1 MNLSIADLLSALAG
15 LATGFGASG
24 VVLWLLNRYDKRHPI
39 TVRDERVD
47 EIQEENRKLRETQK
61 ALKSAV
67 IELAYLRISDKYD
80 RFVHRGFAHSN
91 EKRIVQRI
99 YDAYHLL
106 GGQWHRLADDRGD
119 PQTSLLPTGR
129 CRYGRR
135 INRSTACRATGFPWP
150 YLI

>member
-106 GGQWHRLADDRGD
+106 GGNGTGSQMIEEILKLPSFPPDGADTDD
-119 PQTSLLPTGR
+119 E
-129 CRYGRR
+129 
-135 INRSTACRATGFPWP
+135 
-150 YLI
+150 

>member
-47 EIQEENRKLRETQK
+47 EIQEETRKLRETQK

-106 GGQWHRLADDRGD
+106 GGNGTGSQMIEEILKLPSFPPDGAD
-119 PQTSLLPTGR
+119 
-129 CRYGRR
+129 
-135 INRSTACRATGFPWP
+135 TADE
-150 YLI
+150 

>member
-47 EIQEENRKLRETQK
+47 EIQEETRKLRETQK

-106 GGQWHRLADDRGD
+106 GGNGTGSQMIEEILKLPSFPPDGADTDD
-119 PQTSLLPTGR
+119 E
-129 CRYGRR
+129 
-135 INRSTACRATGFPWP
+135 
-150 YLI
+150 